1 MRVIQIAPE
10 DNVAVALCPIT
21 AGEVIQIGEQAAV
34 KVLEDV
40 PQGHKIALKEIKKEE
55 NIIKYG
61 FAIGHATA
69 EIKAGSWVHT
79 HNMATN
85 LAGEIE
91 YSYQPEIK
99 SIPSCEPEFF
109 EGFRRKDGRA
119 AIRNEIWI
127 IPMVGCVND
136 VAKRMVALNQD
147 LVTGTIDGLY
157 TFDHPFGCSQ
167 TGEDHAQTR
176 KLLAALVRHPNAA
189 AVLVLGLGCENLT
202 HEQFLEELGEYDLS
216 LIHI

>member
-69 EIKAGSWVHT
+69 EIKAGSCVHT
-79 HNMATN
+79 QNMATN
-85 LAGEIE
+85 LA
-91 YSYQPEIK
+91 
-99 SIPSCEPEFF
+99 
-109 EGFRRKDGRA
+109 
-119 AIRNEIWI
+119 
-127 IPMVGCVND
+127 
-136 VAKRMVALNQD
+136 
-147 LVTGTIDGLY
+147 
-157 TFDHPFGCSQ
+157 
-167 TGEDHAQTR
+167 
-176 KLLAALVRHPNAA
+176 
-189 AVLVLGLGCENLT
+189 
-202 HEQFLEELGEYDLS
+202 
-216 LIHI
+216 

>member
-79 HNMATN
+79 HCFLQKHLLSYVSDTSHLAT
-85 LAGEIE
+85 
-91 YSYQPEIK
+91 
-99 SIPSCEPEFF
+99 
-109 EGFRRKDGRA
+109 KD
-119 AIRNEIWI
+119 I
-127 IPMVGCVND
+127 
-136 VAKRMVALNQD
+136 
-147 LVTGTIDGLY
+147 
-157 TFDHPFGCSQ
+157 
-167 TGEDHAQTR
+167 
-176 KLLAALVRHPNAA
+176 
-189 AVLVLGLGCENLT
+189 
-202 HEQFLEELGEYDLS
+202 
-216 LIHI
+216 